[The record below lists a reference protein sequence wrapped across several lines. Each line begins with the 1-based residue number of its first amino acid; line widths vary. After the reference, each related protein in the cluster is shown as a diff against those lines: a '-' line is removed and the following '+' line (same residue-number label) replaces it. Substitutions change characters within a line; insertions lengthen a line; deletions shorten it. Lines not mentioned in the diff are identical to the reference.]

1 MTDPTGSL
9 FALAR
14 SYDQN
19 GKQTTHPP
27 HEAIASQTL
36 TARAHADHILLE
48 GMKEGDEVLLM
59 PSGLWPAENG
69 ALRPGVDALA
79 AHLVDAGALVTIAPS
94 LCVAHLECLPCSRT
108 HSPHQLLAVP
118 QVVPVAARRRV
129 GLHGGPQVHCRA
141 APEPARGR
149 ARALRRHE
157 RCRGA
162 ARACRCHALGR
173 QLGRRHG
180 HDVRRARAP
189 HPVGRRHGHDVRR
202 ARAPH
207 PVGWQLIDG
216 GQPRAPNGQWGQG
229 RSR

>member
-48 GMKEGDEVLLM
+48 GLKSGDEVLLM

-149 ARALRRHE
+149 ARACR
-157 RCRGA
+157 RGA
-162 ARACRCHALGR
+162 RC
-173 QLGRRHG
+173 
-180 HDVRRARAP
+180 
-189 HPVGRRHGHDVRR
+189 
-202 ARAPH
+202 
-207 PVGWQLIDG
+207 
-216 GQPRAPNGQWGQG
+216 
-229 RSR
+229 